1 MKSKII
7 CVANDMFQS
16 LSDEDSFKK
25 ISTLEEVEKK
35 TEELLTSLTER

>member
-1 MKSKII
+1 MNAKII
-7 CVANDMFQS
+7 SNVNYIFQS

-25 ISTLEEVEKK
+25 ISTLDEVVKK